1 MPVASIDLDEG
12 LAALLAGDLSAL
24 DTDIV
29 APNTPDEV
37 VWGEQTRAAVQAL
50 ITRVQSTPLV
60 VASST
65 TLLSLTNTTTPTDI
79 LGASIPGGTLVA
91 GDILRVNMSGRYTN
105 DSGSSRTIAHTL
117 ALGGT
122 TLWAATASFVDDNVL
137 WTTLEW
143 NFCIYVVSSTTVRM
157 TGNVRN
163 AATNAATTGIGT
175 FGVTLRQDIAIGSQ
189 SGAAGTTTT
198 VPDLGTTRT
207 LSLTCTHSA
216 TATTIILE
224 RFGYTLTR
232 ERVA

>member
-1 MPVASIDLDEG
+1 MPVASIDLDDG
-12 LAALLAGDLSAL
+12 LTALLAGDLAGL
-24 DTDIV
+24 DADIV
-29 APNTPDEV
+29 APATPAPV
-37 VWGEQTRAAVQAL
+37 VFGEAARAAIQAL
-50 ITRVQSTPLV
+50 ITRTESTPLV

-65 TLLSLTNTTTPTDI
+65 TLLSLTNDTTPTDI
-79 LGASIPGGTLVA
+79 LGVSIPGGTLVA
-91 GDILRVNMSGRYTN
+91 GDILRVQMSGRYTN
-105 DSGSSRTIAHTL
+105 DSGASRTIAHTL

-143 NFCIYVVSSTTVRM
+143 NFCLYVVSSTTVRL

-163 AATNAATTGIGT
+163 GATNAATTGIGT

-216 TATTIILE
+216 TGSTIILE
-224 RFGYTLTR
+224 RFGYSCIR
-232 ERVA
+232 ERS